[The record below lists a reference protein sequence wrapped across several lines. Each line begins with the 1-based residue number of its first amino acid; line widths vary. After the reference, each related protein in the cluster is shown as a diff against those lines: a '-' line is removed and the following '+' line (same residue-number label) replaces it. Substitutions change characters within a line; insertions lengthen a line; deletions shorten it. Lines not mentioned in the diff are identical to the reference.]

1 MSAAYSFSIQN
12 QFASL
17 NIICF
22 WNAIIYVHMP
32 KQTHLNQ
39 VESEYKDKLE
49 KEVSARKEL
58 EKVCILAS
66 TCFACNN

>member
-1 MSAAYSFSIQN
+1 
-12 QFASL
+12 
-17 NIICF
+17 
-22 WNAIIYVHMP
+22 MP